1 MKFLGKMYFEII
13 LKATKNQGFIL
24 SLEDTLG
31 LSWSEE
37 CIIVT
42 GTVDNQIPTFA
53 ITDKELFVPVV
64 ILSAQ
69 DNAKLLQQLK
79 ASFKYQL
86 SGININQMQNY
97 RRKTDI

>member
-1 MKFLGKMYFEII
+1 MKTANIDRKFLHIFWTNWGNSMKFLGKMYFEII

-53 ITDKELFVPVV
+53 ITDTKLFVPVV
-64 ILSAQ
+64 ILSA
-69 DNAKLLQQLK
+69 
-79 ASFKYQL
+79 
-86 SGININQMQNY
+86 
-97 RRKTDI
+97 